1 MVSTPFD
8 AWSHS
13 PSGTPAPP
21 SSNDL
26 HQHRQ
31 QSPSAQDSKDKPKKP
46 RHRHSAWQLA
56 ALNELYDRDEH
67 PPLEARTSLA
77 EKLGMEVKTVNA
89 WFQNKRAS
97 SKKRTNKGGAS
108 ASASTST
115 NTTRDVHK
123 NAVTSGAQI
132 ELPPISA
139 LIASVSAP
147 SSLID
152 DYDSEDEQLAPFLD
166 RPPMSAPQHSRQQ
179 SAFYAGN
186 PQHRHLFE
194 TESSVSS
201 ARKGRSRP
209 SAAQTEEL
217 RKLYD
222 VNPHPSKE
230 EREELGVRIAMRYQS
245 VTNWFQNQRSIA
257 KKRKEDQDALNAL
270 TKDNLNDRPSSRA
283 HTYSPF
289 PPSSS
294 VAHPSLS
301 VPPVASHS
309 SLGPGSHPRARR
321 PPSVAPIG
329 VDSRGSS
336 PRPSPYST
344 AMTECFSSASSSA
357 RARRTRPEPYQLEA
371 LKKLFHRTA
380 TPSIEERGALALEIN
395 MDVGKVTNWFR
406 NLRQS
411 SRKRSKLGSGSEDD
425 DDDMSVSAYHDFST
439 NVSRSG
445 SPAST
450 LSDERDPNAMDTDY
464 TDTRVQTETEEKRHR
479 LYTHPADSRSSD
491 MASEEDVQEAVTP
504 SPASSPRPAF
514 PIIAQH
520 PRKPTPVPQIRRD
533 SSSLAVNGLA
543 HSDTE
548 KPSAPL
554 HTGVK
559 FEDALLLL
567 SFSHNTAR

>member
-1 MVSTPFD
+1 MSVQD
-8 AWSHS
+8 A
-13 PSGTPAPP
+13 
-21 SSNDL
+21 
-26 HQHRQ
+26 
-31 QSPSAQDSKDKPKKP
+31 KDKPKKP
-46 RHRHSAWQLA
+46 RHRHSAWQLV
-56 ALNELYDRDEH
+56 ALNELYERDEH
-67 PPLEARTSLA
+67 PPLDARTSLA

-97 SKKRTNKGGAS
+97 SKKRSNRGGSSNNNNSNSTSNVVSASGSSRSTHNNAPS
-108 ASASTST
+108 ASAQ
-115 NTTRDVHK
+115 V
-123 NAVTSGAQI
+123 

-147 SSLID
+147 SPHMD
-152 DYDSEDEQLAPFLD
+152 DYDSEDEHLPPFLD
-166 RPPMSAPQHSRQQ
+166 RAQHARQQ

-186 PQHRHLFE
+186 PQHQHMFE
-194 TESSVSS
+194 HESHAAAVAA

-222 VNPHPSKE
+222 MNAHPSKE
-230 EREELGVRIAMRYQS
+230 EREELGVRIGMRYQS

-257 KKRKEDQDALNAL
+257 KKRREDHDSGSPALDSVL
-270 TKDNLNDRPSSRA
+270 DRHSSSRA

-301 VPPVASHS
+301 VPPASRHP
-309 SLGPGSHPRARR
+309 SLGLGLGFHPRARR
-321 PPSVAPIG
+321 SPSLATVG
-329 VDSRGSS
+329 LDSRGSS

-344 AMTECFSSASSSA
+344 AMTERSISSASTNA

-411 SRKRSKLGSGSEDD
+411 SRKQRSKVGSGGSGSEDED
-425 DDDMSVSAYHDFST
+425 DEDEDDMMSVSAYTHDFS
-439 NVSRSG
+439 RAG
-445 SPAST
+445 SPASMA
-450 LSDERDPNAMDTDY
+450 SDERHAMMDVVVD
-464 TDTRVQTETEEKRHR
+464 KRK
-479 LYTHPADSRSSD
+479 LYTHHPANNSRSSD
-491 MASEEDVQEAVTP
+491 MASEEDAQEAVTP
-504 SPASSPRPAF
+504 SPASSPYPAF
-514 PIIAQH
+514 PLAG
-520 PRKPTPVPQIRRD
+520 KPAPAPQIRRD
-533 SSSLAVNGLA
+533 SSSSSTYALNGLSLA
-543 HSDTE
+543 DVMDR
-548 KPSAPL
+548 PM

-559 FEDALLLL
+559 VEDALLLL
-567 SFSHNTAR
+567 SFSHNVPR

>member
-1 MVSTPFD
+1 
-8 AWSHS
+8 
-13 PSGTPAPP
+13 
-21 SSNDL
+21 
-26 HQHRQ
+26 
-31 QSPSAQDSKDKPKKP
+31 DKPKKP

-56 ALNELYDRDEH
+56 ALNELYDKDEH
-67 PPLEARTSLA
+67 PPLDARTSLA

-97 SKKRTNKGGAS
+97 TKKRTNK
-108 ASASTST
+108 T
-115 NTTRDVHK
+115 
-123 NAVTSGAQI
+123 GAQV

-147 SSLID
+147 PSLVD
-152 DYDSEDEQLAPFLD
+152 EYDSEEERLAPFLD
-166 RPPMSAPQHSRQQ
+166 RPPMSASQHTRHQ

-186 PQHRHLFE
+186 PQHRHLFD

-209 SAAQTEEL
+209 TAAQTEEL

-222 VNPHPSKE
+222 ANAHPSKE
-230 EREELGVRIAMRYQS
+230 EREALGVRIGMQS

-270 TKDNLNDRPSSRA
+270 TRDNFLDRPSSSRA

-301 VPPVASHS
+301 VPPVAGHP
-309 SLGPGSHPRARR
+309 SLGLGFLPRARR
-321 PPSVAPIG
+321 SPSLAPIAI
-329 VDSRGSS
+329 DSRGSS

-344 AMTECFSSASSSA
+344 AMSERVVSASTNG
-357 RARRTRPEPYQLEA
+357 RARRSRPEPYQLEA
-371 LKKLFHRTA
+371 LKKLFHRNA

-411 SRKRSKLGSGSEDD
+411 SRKRSKLGSGTDDDD
-425 DDDMSVSAYHDFST
+425 DDDMSVSAYGPDFSR
-439 NVSRSG
+439 NVSRAA
-445 SPAST
+445 SPASMS
-450 LSDERDPNAMDTDY
+450 SDERDPNAMDTDY
-464 TDTRVQTETEEKRHR
+464 TDVRVKAEAPEKRHS

-504 SPASSPRPAF
+504 SPASSPHPAF
-514 PIIAQH
+514 PIVAQH
-520 PRKPTPVPQIRRD
+520 PQKPTPTPQIRRD
-533 SSSLAVNGLA
+533 SYAVNGISPP
-543 HSDTE
+543 SDMD
-548 KPSAPL
+548 KAPVQL
-554 HTGVK
+554 PTGVRV
-559 FEDALLLL
+559 EDALLLL
-567 SFSHNTAR
+567 SFSHNT